1 LIFSHEGG
9 KEQNEKRWKKRG
21 YLMRM
26 SRRLIVILVL
36 GMLVLASVQVVS
48 ATGEVTWWWKG
59 GGIMDQTKPIKTSS
73 DKITLTPSD
82 EASWDAGNAAE
93 VDLTFPAGTWT
104 VVLYAYT
111 WGDTVSTTVTVWNKG
126 TGETFCQDTL
136 DINVTA
142 GTRVDVSMTA
152 GPASFSVDDKVAV
165 SVKANSGG
173 NLKLYYNAIGK
184 PARLVSPSG
193 SPAYPGVPVPDI
205 EIKKTAFP
213 TEGAPCTD
221 VTFTITVTNTGDCT
235 LDPVEVVD
243 TLPAGMSY
251 VSDDSG
257 GSVVG
262 NTITWTTSL
271 GMGASQT
278 IHLVAHI
285 NEGATGTLTDS
296 VTATGTPPKGDDVT
310 DSDTATVTALAPGI
324 SVEKVA
330 DPTSNAPSTDVTF
343 TITVTNTGDCTL
355 DPVTVV
361 DTLPAGMSY
370 VSSDPAGSVVGNT
383 ITWNVGPLAS
393 EASKTIT
400 LKAHIDAGAAGM
412 LENVVTATGTPPEGE
427 DVHDCDTADIDI
439 EVLARTIEP
448 PQQTLIEI
456 TTDIKSDGTV
466 IEGEQFG
473 WETGNGNLL
482 NNPPLSPGE
491 AVGGIKYDEK
501 MLGLNGTTEF
511 TKCFNVNT
519 NVTPNLY
526 VTKTIGYKSG
536 DLGSLSHAEQV
547 GMHYFGASPPLSSNT
562 TCEQVNAYS
571 EMVVTNVQA
580 ATETEVGITENH
592 ERSLLYEIYVEG
604 NGTVSAG
611 VDAFVDAGRSA
622 DAPAS
627 RMMYKEK
634 SIGYGNFTFRKE
646 VGYTSKQP

>member
-1 LIFSHEGG
+1 M
-9 KEQNEKRWKKRG
+9 EKKG
-21 YLMRM
+21 YLKRM
-26 SRRLIVILVL
+26 SRRLIAILVL
-36 GMLVLASVQVVS
+36 GMLVLASMQVVS

-59 GGIMDQTKPIKTSS
+59 GGIMDQTKPIKTRS

-82 EASWDAGNAAE
+82 EASWDAGNAAQ

-126 TGETFCQDTL
+126 TGETICQDTF

-205 EIKKTAFP
+205 EIKKTASP
-213 TEGAPCTD
+213 TEGTPCTD

-235 LDPVEVVD
+235 LNPVTVVD

-271 GMGASQT
+271 GMGASQI

-285 NEGATGTLTDS
+285 DAGASGTLTDS
-296 VTATGTPPKGDDVT
+296 VTATGTPPKGADVT
-310 DSDTATVTALAPGI
+310 DSDTADVTALASGI

-330 DPTSNAPSTDVTF
+330 NPTSNAPSTKVTF

-370 VSSDPAGSVVGNT
+370 VSSSPAGSVVGNT
-383 ITWNVGPLAS
+383 ITWDVGPQAS
-393 EASKTIT
+393 RASKMIT
-400 LKAHIDAGAAGM
+400 LVAHIDAGAAGM
-412 LENVVTATGTPPEGE
+412 LENVVCVTGTPSEGA
-427 DVHDCDTADIDI
+427 DVHDCDTADI
-439 EVLARTIEP
+439 EVEALAPTIEP

-466 IEGEQFG
+466 IEEEQFG
-473 WETGNGNLL
+473 WEAGNGNLL
-482 NNPPLSPGE
+482 NNPPLAPGE

-501 MLGLNGTTEF
+501 MIGSNGATEF
-511 TKCFNVNT
+511 TKRFEVDT
-519 NVTPNLY
+519 NVTPNLD
-526 VTKTIGYKSG
+526 VTKDIGYKSG

-547 GMHYFGASPPLSSNT
+547 GMRYSGASPPLSSNT
-562 TCEQVNAYS
+562 KCVEVEAYS
-571 EMVVTNVQA
+571 KIAVTNVRA
-580 ATETEVGITENH
+580 ATETEVGITETH
-592 ERSLLYEIYVEG
+592 ERGLLYKINAES
-604 NGTVSAG
+604 NGTVAAS
-611 VDAFVDAGRSA
+611 VDAYVEDGGGA
-622 DAPAS
+622 DALGS
-627 RMMYKEK
+627 RMTYKEK
-634 SIGYGNFTFRKE
+634 SIAYGEFTFTKE
-646 VGYTSKQP
+646 VGYKSKPPT